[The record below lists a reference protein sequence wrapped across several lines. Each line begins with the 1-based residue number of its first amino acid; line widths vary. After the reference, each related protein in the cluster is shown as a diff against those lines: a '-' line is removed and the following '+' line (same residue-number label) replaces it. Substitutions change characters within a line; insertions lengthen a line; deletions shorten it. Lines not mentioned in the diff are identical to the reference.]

1 MRWSRT
7 SSFDFPMATTAR
19 LVPRVDRLTIDEGY
33 VEEVHGED
41 DAVEMPDDE
50 LLRLDDGTPL
60 PVELAELR
68 SLLELHSLAGAT
80 DEDDMIAVDDA
91 SGRKLLDEIAA
102 AKADALRDCLLGFDE
117 GILLLHDKL
126 LDHEAMCKRLDAMRR
141 RKRIMPAGR
150 NRYDEAVAV
159 IDEDDDGSGG
169 PEDSELEL
177 GAMLSMDA
185 PAGATEA
192 PGRSRLGGNGEHLAA
207 EPAEPA
213 DDNEEAL
220 DQRVASSRQQ
230 IKAWVRALEEGKRER
245 APQGSALG
253 GVRGLNCVG
262 SIAVLPPVVPPP
274 RARQSSYSQRLRLNA
289 ARYSQGGF

>member
-1 MRWSRT
+1 
-7 SSFDFPMATTAR
+7 
-19 LVPRVDRLTIDEGY
+19 
-33 VEEVHGED
+33 
-41 DAVEMPDDE
+41 
-50 LLRLDDGTPL
+50 
-60 PVELAELR
+60 
-68 SLLELHSLAGAT
+68 
-80 DEDDMIAVDDA
+80 
-91 SGRKLLDEIAA
+91 
-102 AKADALRDCLLGFDE
+102 
-117 GILLLHDKL
+117 
-126 LDHEAMCKRLDAMRR
+126 
-141 RKRIMPAGR
+141 
-150 NRYDEAVAV
+150 
-159 IDEDDDGSGG
+159 
-169 PEDSELEL
+169 
-177 GAMLSMDA
+177 MLSMDA

-192 PGRSRLGGNGEHLAA
+192 PGRSRLGGNDEHVAA
-207 EPAEPA
+207 EPADIA

>member
-117 GILLLHDKL
+117 GILQLENDLLLFLGRGGHGGDVLAL
-126 LDHEAMCKRLDAMRR
+126 LA
-141 RKRIMPAGR
+141 
-150 NRYDEAVAV
+150 
-159 IDEDDDGSGG
+159 
-169 PEDSELEL
+169 
-177 GAMLSMDA
+177 
-185 PAGATEA
+185 
-192 PGRSRLGGNGEHLAA
+192 HLAT
-207 EPAEPA
+207 
-213 DDNEEAL
+213 
-220 DQRVASSRQQ
+220 Q
-230 IKAWVRALEEGKRER
+230 IK
-245 APQGSALG
+245 
-253 GVRGLNCVG
+253 
-262 SIAVLPPVVPPP
+262 
-274 RARQSSYSQRLRLNA
+274 
-289 ARYSQGGF
+289 